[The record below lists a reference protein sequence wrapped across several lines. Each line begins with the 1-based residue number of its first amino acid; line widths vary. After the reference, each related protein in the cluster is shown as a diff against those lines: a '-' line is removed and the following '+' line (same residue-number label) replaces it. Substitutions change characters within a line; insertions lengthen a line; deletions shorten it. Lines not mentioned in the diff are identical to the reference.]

1 MAQVNL
7 TIGEDILKDLLL
19 GNRESAM
26 ARLLEH
32 VFNAVL
38 QAQASEQL
46 SAEPYERSEDRTS
59 YRTRS
64 LTTRVGGLI
73 LHVPKFRDGSFS
85 TDLFENY

>member
-19 GNRESAM
+19 ENRESAM
-26 ARLLEH
+26 AKLLEL

-46 SAEPYERSEDRTS
+46 SAEPYERSEDRTLS
-59 YRTRS
+59 MCA
-64 LTTRVGGLI
+64 LALLKV
-73 LHVPKFRDGSFS
+73 
-85 TDLFENY
+85 NYI